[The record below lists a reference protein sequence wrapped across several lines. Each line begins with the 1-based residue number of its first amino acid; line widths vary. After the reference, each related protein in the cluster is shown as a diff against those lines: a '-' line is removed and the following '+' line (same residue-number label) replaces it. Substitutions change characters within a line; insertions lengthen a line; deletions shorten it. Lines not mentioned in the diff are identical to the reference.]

1 MNETT
6 RIRKARPLGEIEGE
20 LLKAETDYAE
30 ADEALKRAKKARENA
45 LEKIISCQLELDT
58 AVTQLRSAA
67 TPGSRWHAQQSEQ
80 GDVLNLDESAV
91 VPVIDLQSGPD
102 DERTP
107 KLRNVT
113 NSTL

>member
-20 LLKAETDYAE
+20 LLKAETDYME
-30 ADEALKRAKKARENA
+30 ADEALKKAKRARENA
-45 LEKIISCQLELDT
+45 LEKIISCQLELDA
-58 AVTQLRSAA
+58 AVTQLRSVA

-80 GDVLNLDESAV
+80 EDVLNLDESAAV
-91 VPVIDLQSGPD
+91 SIIDLQSGPD
-102 DERTP
+102 DDQTP
-107 KLRNVT
+107 RLRNVT